1 MWRKCCPQSEQSS
14 PRLVYMFVHENVT
27 QMTLIGASVS
37 AGERR
42 WLTGTAT
49 SHKDSWDGEVDSTD
63 MTLYS
68 LVTAVPLPGVTWP
81 VGEEVCRPL
90 VLDSLREPQQHTG
103 VIVSNAWPIG
113 WAAKRKNKSVSLQ
126 EKQTKKKAYVI
137 YGHNYV
143 IKIALPT
150 ACPPL
155 SRADF
160 RCLSE
165 GCLCVNSGWK
175 NSLKTRGLFGFKFS
189 IMCLPFVLSPLGTD
203 CD

>member
-1 MWRKCCPQSEQSS
+1 MWRKCCPRSEQGS
-14 PRLVYMFVHENVT
+14 PHLVYVFVHENVT
-27 QMTLIGASVS
+27 QMTLIDASVS
-37 AGERR
+37 AGEKR

-103 VIVSNAWPIG
+103 VIVSYTRSIG
-113 WAAKRKNKSVSLQ
+113 WAAKHKNKSVSLQ
-126 EKQTKKKAYVI
+126 KNKQKPYGI

-143 IKIALPT
+143 IQIVFHAT
-150 ACPPL
+150 SPPL
-155 SRADF
+155 SWADF
-160 RCLSE
+160 RWLSE

-175 NSLKTRGLFGFKFS
+175 NSLKTLGCLGKFS